1 MTTLPDFK
9 KGIDYWT
16 AVDATVDGVLGGF
29 GNGSLPRVEQLSS
42 RLFLLSLLPQ
52 LQSFPSPLSSPAHQ
66 RPPTKNKRY
75 LGLDVGAGVGRV
87 TKNTLLPL
95 LDDVIT
101 MEPVEHFIGAAKR
114 EASEG
119 GWPFL
124 EDRSGNAVSTTNRQ
138 KPSSSKNRDSD
149 EEDESDQDENTPL
162 DKMGNRIPRARSSP
176 KPIKGKRV
184 WFIQAPL
191 NDLDPVNPL
200 NGKEAK
206 SLGVVGMEGKGL
218 GGGDESFGEK
228 MGEVGYDVIWCQWC
242 LGHLSNPELVS
253 FLKRCQAALLPPSS
267 SSNSKDTSVY
277 NDPGAVIV
285 VKENVCENG
294 PDGTAVSVL
303 DEEDS
308 SLTRSNK
315 MWEEIFQQAGLKIVK
330 EEVQLGLPQGLFMV
344 KSWALR

>member
-1 MTTLPDFK
+1 
-9 KGIDYWT
+9 
-16 AVDATVDGVLGGF
+16 
-29 GNGSLPRVEQLSS
+29 
-42 RLFLLSLLPQ
+42 
-52 LQSFPSPLSSPAHQ
+52 
-66 RPPTKNKRY
+66 
-75 LGLDVGAGVGRV
+75 LDVGAGVGRV

-162 DKMGNRIPRARSSP
+162 DKLGNRIPRARSSP

-191 NDLDPVNPL
+191 NDLDPANPL

-228 MGEVGYDVIWCQWC
+228 MGEVGYDV
-242 LGHLSNPELVS
+242 
-253 FLKRCQAALLPPSS
+253 
-267 SSNSKDTSVY
+267 
-277 NDPGAVIV
+277 
-285 VKENVCENG
+285 
-294 PDGTAVSVL
+294 
-303 DEEDS
+303 
-308 SLTRSNK
+308 
-315 MWEEIFQQAGLKIVK
+315 
-330 EEVQLGLPQGLFMV
+330 
-344 KSWALR
+344 